1 MRAPFAVGLVLRTAV
16 LSPLILAHALSI
28 FVVPLL
34 RAAGLLRRPALA
46 SADLR
51 GKVALVT
58 GANAGVGRATAEQLA
73 RMGATVVR
81 RVGSSRFPRCS
92 PRVTLLTALE
102 FAQNGRPKIYFYVVV
117 RKGCGQQVD

>member
-1 MRAPFAVGLVLRTAV
+1 MRAPFVVGLVLRTAV

-28 FVVPLL
+28 FFVPLL
-34 RAAGLLRRPALA
+34 RAARLLPRPALA

-73 RMGATVVR
+73 RMGATVVLACR
-81 RVGSSRFPRCS
+81 SAERLSLIHISEP
-92 PRVTLLTALE
+92 T
-102 FAQNGRPKIYFYVVV
+102 RPY
-117 RKGCGQQVD
+117 